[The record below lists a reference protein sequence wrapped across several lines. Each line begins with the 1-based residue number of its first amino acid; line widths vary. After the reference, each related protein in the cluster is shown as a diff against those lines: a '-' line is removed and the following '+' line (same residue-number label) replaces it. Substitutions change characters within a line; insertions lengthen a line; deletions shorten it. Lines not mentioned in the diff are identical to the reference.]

1 VASEKP
7 LRVVQITDTHLF
19 ADPEQTMLAL
29 APQKSLEAVLA
40 LVRAEQPSIDVLLAT
55 GDFSQDNSYA
65 SYRRL
70 YEQLASFS
78 VPMYW
83 LEGNHDKP
91 APLLQALAEQ
101 AHILAPCV
109 QHQGAWSFILLNSTI
124 PGETMGELYAR
135 DLEFLQQAL
144 AACKGQ
150 HVMVCLH
157 HQPVPVGCRWLD
169 KHQIGAADA
178 FFEVIDAHPNV
189 RAIVWGH
196 VHQAFASQRNGV
208 GLYGTPSTCIQ
219 FKPHCDEFTVD
230 DAAPG
235 YRWFDLYADGRVRTA
250 VSRVAE
256 RFSVDASMNDY

>member
-1 VASEKP
+1 VS
-7 LRVVQITDTHLF
+7 LLTSMTVTQ
-19 ADPEQTMLAL
+19 
-29 APQKSLEAVLA
+29 QK
-40 LVRAEQPSIDVLLAT
+40 IDVLVRPV
-55 GDFSQDNSYA
+55 DYSQDNSYA
-65 SYRRL
+65 SYLHL

-157 HQPVPVGCRWLD
+157 H
-169 KHQIGAADA
+169 
-178 FFEVIDAHPNV
+178 
-189 RAIVWGH
+189 
-196 VHQAFASQRNGV
+196 
-208 GLYGTPSTCIQ
+208 
-219 FKPHCDEFTVD
+219 
-230 DAAPG
+230 
-235 YRWFDLYADGRVRTA
+235 
-250 VSRVAE
+250 
-256 RFSVDASMNDY
+256 

>member
-1 VASEKP
+1 RRRHTSSK
-7 LRVVQITDTHLF
+7 RDW
-19 ADPEQTMLAL
+19 
-29 APQKSLEAVLA
+29 S
-40 LVRAEQPSIDVLLAT
+40 SDVCSSDLAT

-135 DLEFLQQAL
+135 GLDFSHQRL
-144 AACKGQ
+144 AAAKGRQ
-150 HVMVCLH
+150 
-157 HQPVPVGCRWLD
+157 
-169 KHQIGAADA
+169 
-178 FFEVIDAHPNV
+178 
-189 RAIVWGH
+189 VWG
-196 VHQAFASQRNGV
+196 
-208 GLYGTPSTCIQ
+208 C
-219 FKPHCDEFTVD
+219 
-230 DAAPG
+230 
-235 YRWFDLYADGRVRTA
+235 
-250 VSRVAE
+250 
-256 RFSVDASMNDY
+256 